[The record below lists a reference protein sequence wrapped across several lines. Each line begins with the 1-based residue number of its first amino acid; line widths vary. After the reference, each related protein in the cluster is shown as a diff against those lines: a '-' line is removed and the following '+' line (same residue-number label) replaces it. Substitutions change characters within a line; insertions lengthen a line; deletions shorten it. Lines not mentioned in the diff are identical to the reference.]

1 MSDSATIT
9 AERSVHP
16 LVHAGK
22 WLLSD
27 LLSTLTFVVLY
38 AATHSVVLSVSLGIA
53 LGIAQIIYL
62 KWRRAQIDAMQWLS
76 LGLVVVFGGA
86 SLLTHNPIFF
96 KLKIT
101 IIYTAVGCVML
112 RRGWQTRYLP
122 PIAQALAGDLCTA
135 FGYIWCATMF
145 ATAAANLLLALF
157 ASTAAW
163 SLFIAIFPLASKLAL
178 TAIQYSVTRTIVR
191 RRLRLAPF
199 PA

>member
-1 MSDSATIT
+1 MSDSKPNI
-9 AERSVHP
+9 HP

-27 LLSTLTFVVLY
+27 LLSTLTFVALY
-38 AATHSVVLSVSLGIA
+38 AVTHSVVLSVSLGISF
-53 LGIAQIIYL
+53 GIAQVVYL
-62 KWRRAQIDAMQWLS
+62 KWRRAEIDTMQWLS

-101 IIYTAVGCVML
+101 IIYIAVGCVML

-122 PIAQALAGDLCTA
+122 PIAQSLAGDLCTA
-135 FGYIWCATMF
+135 FGYIWSATMF
-145 ATAAANLLLALF
+145 ATAAANLLFALF
-157 ASTAAW
+157 TSTAAW
-163 SLFIAIFPLASKLAL
+163 SLFVAIFPLSSKFAL
-178 TAIQYSVTRTIVR
+178 TAIQYTVTRTVVR
-191 RRLRLAPF
+191 RRLRAAPASL